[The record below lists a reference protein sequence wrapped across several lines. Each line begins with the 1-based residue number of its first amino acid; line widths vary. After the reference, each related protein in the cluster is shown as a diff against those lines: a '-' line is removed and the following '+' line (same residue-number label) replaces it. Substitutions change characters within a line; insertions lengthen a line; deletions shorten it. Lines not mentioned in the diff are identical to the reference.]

1 MTTKKTATD
10 KLNIDPQGRFTSH
23 APVAQTQYPTASVNG
38 PRYTPEELKT
48 LMEAI
53 GMAPSW
59 MSKRFIMQEL
69 CGWSEARIKM
79 NAQLKTEE
87 DSQSNI
93 GNRVGGYR

>member
-1 MTTKKTATD
+1 MATKKTD
-10 KLNIDPQGRFTSH
+10 KLEIGPRQVAMSH
-23 APVAQTQYPTASVNG
+23 TMTPV
-38 PRYTPEELKT
+38 RYTPQELKT

-69 CGWSEARIKM
+69 CGWSEARIKL

-87 DSQSNI
+87 DNQSQI
-93 GNRVGGYR
+93 GNRTGGYR

>member
-1 MTTKKTATD
+1 MTTKKTTTD
-10 KLNIDPQGRFTSH
+10 KMNIDPQGRFINH

-38 PRYTPEELKT
+38 PRYTPDELKT

-69 CGWSEARIKM
+69 CGWSEARVAL
-79 NAQLKTEE
+79 NAKLRTEE
-87 DSQSNI
+87 DQQSNV
-93 GNRVGGYR
+93 GNRTGGYR

>member
-1 MTTKKTATD
+1 MATKKTD
-10 KLNIDPQGRFTSH
+10 KLVIGAGTIG
-23 APVAQTQYPTASVNG
+23 TQPMMSVNG
-38 PRYTPEELKT
+38 PRYTPDELKT

-69 CGWSEARIKM
+69 CGWSEARIKL

-93 GNRVGGYR
+93 GNRTGGYR